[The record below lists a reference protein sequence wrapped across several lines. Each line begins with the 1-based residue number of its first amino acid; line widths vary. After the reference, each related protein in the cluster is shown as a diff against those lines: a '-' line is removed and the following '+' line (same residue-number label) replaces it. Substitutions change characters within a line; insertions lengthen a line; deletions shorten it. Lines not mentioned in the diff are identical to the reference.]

1 MELLE
6 LLPILFHRI
15 GLIISFVSAVIINS
29 IPWIYQHESDTS
41 FAIKI
46 NHICIYVARTG
57 LSILLITGVLRLQ
70 NDIPDSIIIKLI
82 LVIITVIISFLVK
95 PASKI
100 KKYDLL
106 PLLLFS
112 SISIT
117 SLVGI
122 YL

>member
-46 NHICIYVARTG
+46 NHICIHAARIG
-57 LSILLITGVLRLQ
+57 LTVLLITGLLRLQ
-70 NDIPDSIIIKLI
+70 NGIPDSIIIKLI
-82 LVIITVIISFLVK
+82 FVIITVIISFLVK

-117 SLVGI
+117 SLVGL

>member
-29 IPWIYQHESDTS
+29 IPWIYQHESDTP

-46 NHICIYVARTG
+46 NHICIYAARIG
-57 LSILLITGVLRLQ
+57 LTILLITGLLRLQ
-70 NDIPDSIIIKLI
+70 NGIPDSIIIKLI
-82 LVIITVIISFLVK
+82 FVIITVIISFLVK